1 LPLRATTYCFS
12 DPQRDELAAILY
24 AALGSAKLKNLDP
37 AAQVADV
44 IDCVAWA
51 NPEAPNRTLRWNQ

>member
-12 DPQRDELAAILY
+12 DPQRDEHAANIY
-24 AALGSAKLKNLDP
+24 AALGNAKLKNLDP

-51 NPEAPNRTLRWNQ
+51 NREAPNRTLRWNQ